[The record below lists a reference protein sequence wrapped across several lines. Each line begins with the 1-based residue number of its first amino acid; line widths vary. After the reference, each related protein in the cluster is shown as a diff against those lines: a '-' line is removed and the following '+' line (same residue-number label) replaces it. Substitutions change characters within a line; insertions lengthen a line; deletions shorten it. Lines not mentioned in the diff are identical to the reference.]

1 MYSTPTMITLRAEK
15 RTNENVAALR
25 AEDKIPAVYY
35 GAGKASVSIT
45 IPMRDFI
52 KVWKEAGETTAV
64 ALDFGGEKV
73 TTLIHDMQQDHI
85 TGAPTHVDFLV
96 IDMNKEIEVAV
107 PIEFTG
113 LAEAE
118 KAGLGNVVKVTH
130 EVEVRALPDKL
141 PHSLTV
147 DVTGLA
153 TLQDQ
158 IHAKDIALPNG
169 VTLVTSPEEV
179 IALVSA
185 FVEEKEEAPVMD
197 LSSIE
202 VEKKGKQ
209 EDSSETPA
217 QE

>member
-1 MYSTPTMITLRAEK
+1 MITLRAEK
-15 RTNENVAALR
+15 RTNENLAGLR
-25 AEDKIPAVYY
+25 AADKVPAVYY
-35 GAGKASVSIT
+35 GAGKDAVSIT
-45 IPMRDFI
+45 IPMREFI

-64 ALDFGGEKV
+64 ALDFGSEKV

-113 LAEAE
+113 LADAE
-118 KAGLGNVVKVTH
+118 KTGLGNVVKVAH

-141 PHSLTV
+141 PHSFVV

-158 IHAKDIALPNG
+158 IHASDIVLPTG
-169 VTLVTSPEEV
+169 VTLITSPDEV

-197 LSSIE
+197 LSAIE
-202 VEKKGKQ
+202 VEKKGKKDEEGAEAASQ
-209 EDSSETPA
+209 E
-217 QE
+217 